1 MFDYYA
7 KKIKTY
13 SKKMNTKTCTLLATD
28 FHSYVYEY
36 LSGYRGVTQ
45 GDPPPPTIFNIVVDS
60 MIQHWV

>member
-1 MFDYYA
+1 MFDYYT

-36 LSGYRGVTQ
+36 FSGYRGVTQ
-45 GDPPPPTIFNIVVDS
+45 GYPPPTIFNIVVDS